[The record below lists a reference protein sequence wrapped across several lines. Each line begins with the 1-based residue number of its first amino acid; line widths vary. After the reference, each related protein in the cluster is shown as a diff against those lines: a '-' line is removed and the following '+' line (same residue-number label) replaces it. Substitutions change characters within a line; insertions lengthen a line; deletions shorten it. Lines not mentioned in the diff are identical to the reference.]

1 MENFFSS
8 LAHFQELLSHHP
20 MFAAGI
26 LLMMGHLIGKL
37 AAKIRLPEITGYIV
51 AGLLVGESVTGIFP
65 DHMNESFKI
74 ITEVAL
80 GLIALTIGAEFS
92 ASKLKR
98 IGRAAVII
106 TLVQIVATFVAV
118 AGGLI
123 LFGMETPFALL
134 LGAVATATAP
144 AATVAVVQA
153 LRARGRFI
161 DYLYSVVALDDAG
174 CVILFS
180 VVFAFTARMLGAAGE
195 AASAASGILHAFME
209 VGFSLLI
216 GALGGFFLHK
226 MTQNKHGTN
235 EILIVS
241 ISLIFLTT
249 ACSIVFHLSPLLTN
263 MAAGSVLVNLS
274 ARNHRL
280 FRILEPLTPPLY
292 ALFFVIA
299 GTELKLDVILRGD
312 ILLLGSVYIIARGI
326 GKYGGVWAG
335 CAMSGIGKPIRGNL
349 GWCMLPQAGVAIGL
363 VLLIEA
369 SPLMQN
375 LSADQQALIHN
386 LVNIVLLSVFV
397 NELVGP
403 PLSKMAII
411 RGNQMEDTQ

>member
-1 MENFFSS
+1 M
-8 LAHFQELLSHHP
+8 
-20 MFAAGI
+20 
-26 LLMMGHLIGKL
+26 
-37 AAKIRLPEITGYIV
+37 
-51 AGLLVGESVTGIFP
+51 
-65 DHMNESFKI
+65 
-74 ITEVAL
+74 
-80 GLIALTIGAEFS
+80 
-92 ASKLKR
+92 
-98 IGRAAVII
+98 
-106 TLVQIVATFVAV
+106 
-118 AGGLI
+118 
-123 LFGMETPFALL
+123 LFGLETPFALL

-153 LRARGRFI
+153 LRARGRFV
-161 DYLYSVVALDDAG
+161 DYLYSIVALDDAG

-180 VVFAFTARMLGAAGE
+180 IVFAFTANLLGGTGAE
-195 AASAASGILHAFME
+195 ASGALGVFHALLE
-209 VGFSLLI
+209 VVFSLLI
-216 GALGGFFLHK
+216 GVVGGTLLHK
-226 MTQNKHGTN
+226 MTKDKQGTN
-235 EILIVS
+235 EILI
-241 ISLIFLTT
+241 ISLSVIFLMT
-249 ACSIVFHLSPLLTN
+249 ASSIVFHLSPLLTN

-312 ILLLGSVYIIARGI
+312 ILLLGSVYILARGI

-363 VLLIEA
+363 VLLIQA
-369 SPLMQN
+369 SPLMQG
-375 LSADQQALIHN
+375 LSTEQQALIHN

-397 NELVGP
+397 NELLGP

-411 RGNQMEDTQ
+411 RGNQMEDVR